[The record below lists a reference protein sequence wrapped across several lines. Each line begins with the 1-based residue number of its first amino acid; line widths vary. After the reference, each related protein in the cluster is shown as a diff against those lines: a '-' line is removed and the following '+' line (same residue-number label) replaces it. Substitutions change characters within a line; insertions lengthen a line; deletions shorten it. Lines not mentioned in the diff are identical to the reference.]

1 MQFSKFSQYLQ
12 RLEDTSKRLEITE
25 IIKDMIIDLDMD
37 EIDKAM
43 YLALGYLKA
52 PYEDEKFN
60 MAEKMMLK
68 ALEKA
73 FDKNAEELNLIY
85 ADLGDLGLVAE
96 EIASKTDNTKKDNAK
111 VDKAANTE
119 GTKEAD
125 ISGKDSKT
133 NADFSIR
140 ETYTKLMKIAKVE
153 GAGSQDSKIYG
164 AVEILKDAD
173 ALSAKYI
180 TRIILGTMR
189 LGFTEITIID
199 ALVDYLDQTQ
209 KLQLDKDA
217 RKETKKELENI
228 YYIHPDIGLIA
239 KSIKENGLDSVK
251 EIKIETGVPILPQKA
266 QRLPSF
272 EEIMEKMGTVWAEY
286 KFDGTRVQLHIDKN
300 KKTEITELEQKSL
313 FEPLD
318 SEDERQFIKTYT
330 RNLDETTY
338 QYPDIVEAAQKQLE
352 VTSAILDGEAIGYD
366 PETREFLPFQQIMQR
381 KRKHNVKEMAE
392 KVPLKYFV
400 FDILYLDGN
409 DLTTRPLTERK
420 ELLKKIVKNSNN
432 VENDVILVDQY
443 PEIKNVDELKTYFED
458 AREKGLEGLILKKPD
473 APYQAGARSYTWVKL
488 KVADT
493 KLLDD
498 SVDVVVLGYYY
509 GKGVR
514 TQFGIGGFLAGV
526 YDPEDGIY
534 KSITK
539 VGTGL
544 TDRDWEILKNKLDR
558 VTVKDKPKNIEID
571 KIYTPDVWVNP
582 DVVVELGA
590 DEISVSQT
598 HSLGYALRFPRLIKF
613 RNDKKAVQ
621 STSPEEIKEM
631 FEMQKRGSY

>member
-381 KRKHNVKEMAE
+381 KRKHNVKEMAS
-392 KVPLKYFV
+392 
-400 FDILYLDGN
+400 
-409 DLTTRPLTERK
+409 DL
-420 ELLKKIVKNSNN
+420 
-432 VENDVILVDQY
+432 
-443 PEIKNVDELKTYFED
+443 
-458 AREKGLEGLILKKPD
+458 
-473 APYQAGARSYTWVKL
+473 
-488 KVADT
+488 
-493 KLLDD
+493 
-498 SVDVVVLGYYY
+498 
-509 GKGVR
+509 
-514 TQFGIGGFLAGV
+514 
-526 YDPEDGIY
+526 
-534 KSITK
+534 
-539 VGTGL
+539 
-544 TDRDWEILKNKLDR
+544 
-558 VTVKDKPKNIEID
+558 
-571 KIYTPDVWVNP
+571 
-582 DVVVELGA
+582 
-590 DEISVSQT
+590 
-598 HSLGYALRFPRLIKF
+598 
-613 RNDKKAVQ
+613 
-621 STSPEEIKEM
+621 
-631 FEMQKRGSY
+631 